1 VLLAIQNRHRDAHR
15 NFQQNEREGVGK
27 GHVSQPIQH
36 IPHLIGLGGLWGT
49 RQGPMVS
56 MMLCIST
63 ARAESRADHVM
74 DQLLNNLDL
83 SCEMDQSQVLIND
96 FLTFTPIPLRHLGW
110 TTAEA
115 GHRYCEHMCKT

>member
-1 VLLAIQNRHRDAHR
+1 MQKLYRDAHR

-56 MMLCIST
+56 MMLCTS
-63 ARAESRADHVM
+63 
-74 DQLLNNLDL
+74 NN
-83 SCEMDQSQVLIND
+83 
-96 FLTFTPIPLRHLGW
+96 FLTFTPRQQQTSRLDNSMRQSTDIAS
-110 TTAEA
+110 TYA
-115 GHRYCEHMCKT
+115 